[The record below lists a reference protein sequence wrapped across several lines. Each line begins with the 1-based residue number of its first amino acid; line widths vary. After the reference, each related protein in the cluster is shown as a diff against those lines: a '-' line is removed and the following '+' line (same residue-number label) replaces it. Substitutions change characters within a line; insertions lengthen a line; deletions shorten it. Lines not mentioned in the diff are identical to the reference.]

1 MRALVLLAVVLCL
14 ASVSVSAIDIVRKQ
28 RSQRTQHSALQGLTL
43 AQRGWWDDNKCPL
56 CKKIVGKLSDYLVDK
71 LVNAPLDATSNAIC
85 IPADAIFDVACVAIA
100 PGGTVL
106 CQPLT
111 IWFHTKCT
119 DLIDSEL
126 NDAAKKA
133 KRATK
138 KLVAADFPSLTA
150 ANLCAKV
157 GLC

>member
-28 RSQRTQHSALQGLTL
+28 RSQRTHSALQGLTM

-100 PGGTVL
+100 PVGTVL
-106 CQPLT
+106 CPPLT
-111 IWFHTKCT
+111 IWFPSKCT
-119 DLIDSEL
+119 DLVDAEL
-126 NDAAKKA
+126 NDVGKKA
-133 KRATK
+133 KRAAR
-138 KLVAADFPSLTA
+138 KLAAADFPSWAA